1 MSAINRDDSIN
12 ESLLLAEDK
21 PKGVSTSNSAYDPL

>member
-1 MSAINRDDSIN
+1 MTAINRDDSIN

-21 PKGVSTSNSAYDPL
+21 PKLAATNNSAYDPL